1 MRTSYELGQL
11 QLKCC
16 KLSKTLDKRQLTET
30 VDWDSW
36 LRQLTDTVIWDSWL
50 RQLTETVDWECQ
62 MSVSGC
68 IKYKYRVWHFPVM
81 IGLACSR
88 EKLISLLIVSSA
100 VTIQTSWCLAELMS
114 WALPLSGDSWSLL
127 EPLIISP
134 LQSQRPRLQCTDQ
147 PVIQT
152 NCPIISFQCP
162 ERKLLMISSP
172 QTFNTKLYPFIHL
185 QLNINIFRFS
195 SWTHKVGQ
203 WKEILQCSIL
213 IMQRVFIK

>member
-1 MRTSYELGQL
+1 MRPSYELGQL
-11 QLKCC
+11 PLKCC
-16 KLSKTLDKRQLTET
+16 KVIKNFRQETVDWYSWLKNFTET

-36 LRQLTDTVIWDSWL
+36 LRQFDTVDG
-50 RQLTETVDWECQ
+50 ECQ

-114 WALPLSGDSWSLL
+114 WALHLSGDSWSLL

>member
-1 MRTSYELGQL
+1 MRPSYELGQL
-11 QLKCC
+11 PLKCC
-16 KLSKTLDKRQLTET
+16 KLSKSLDKRQLTDTVDWNILLRQLTET
-30 VDWDSW
+30 VDWDS
-36 LRQLTDTVIWDSWL
+36 LTQS
-50 RQLTETVDWECQ
+50 TESVKCQ
-62 MSVSGC
+62 CRG